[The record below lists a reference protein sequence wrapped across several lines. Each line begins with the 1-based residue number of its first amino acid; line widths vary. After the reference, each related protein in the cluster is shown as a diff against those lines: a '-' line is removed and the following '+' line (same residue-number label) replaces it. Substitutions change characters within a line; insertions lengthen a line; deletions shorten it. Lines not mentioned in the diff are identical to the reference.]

1 MFREIPHWMTVT
13 RCRENQTKCCVCAF
27 WLTEHSSAS
36 SAPPLRV
43 LHPGFRSRPPPLL
56 PTATLNQ
63 ILRSFPLFKD
73 QGRSCRSRKPRES
86 QNLCEGWLRRERSP
100 AEISHCPIYPSISQV
115 LPAHRKWDRRKRH
128 VDGVGGR
135 SALTSRVEFPAM
147 GGLRSP
153 RRRGGGGAWRWW
165 RLLWVGGLRPGDYGR
180 RWAQRT
186 RNKGLS
192 APSRRGVSSAVA
204 EPLGRVCA
212 ADRCLRRGVSVGS
225 CSVPTASAAVRDPA
239 RRHLLLREPAARPR
253 AHDGADFR

>member
-13 RCRENQTKCCVCAF
+13 RCREYQTKCCVCAF

-165 RLLWVGGLRPGDYGR
+165 RLLWVGGLRPGDYGS
-180 RWAQRT
+180 ALGTADPKQRT
-186 RNKGLS
+186 LGPLS
-192 APSRRGVSSAVA
+192 ARRLVFCGWAVRSSVRGRPVPSPRHLGGLLLGPHGQRRGAG
-204 EPLGRVCA
+204 PG
-212 ADRCLRRGVSVGS
+212 
-225 CSVPTASAAVRDPA
+225 SAA
-239 RRHLLLREPAARPR
+239 PAA
-253 AHDGADFR
+253 